1 MTTPESPEALTEPV
15 SEDALDQLFRK
26 ARTHSFWLAKPVD
39 DDTLRRLYELM
50 KWGPTSANGCPARIL
65 FLRTPEA
72 KQRLVP
78 ALVPANVEK
87 VLAAPVTAI
96 VGFDVRFYDRL
107 PKLFLRLQASKIC
120 SKSLPSLPMQ

>member
-1 MTTPESPEALTEPV
+1 MTTHESLDGLTTPV

-26 ARTHSFWLAKPVD
+26 AGTHSFWLARPVD

-72 KQRLVP
+72 KHRLVP
-78 ALVPANVEK
+78 ALAPANVEK
-87 VLAAPVTAI
+87 VLAA
-96 VGFDVRFYDRL
+96 L
-107 PKLFLRLQASKIC
+107 
-120 SKSLPSLPMQ
+120 